1 MTRSHIISS
10 CEFLSLFAMA
20 TVFSLHIKYLLGMEV
35 SARGQGSESFCS
47 VDGNDEV
54 IFDRFQG
61 SPEWEDCAGLA

>member
-1 MTRSHIISS
+1 
-10 CEFLSLFAMA
+10 
-20 TVFSLHIKYLLGMEV
+20 MEV